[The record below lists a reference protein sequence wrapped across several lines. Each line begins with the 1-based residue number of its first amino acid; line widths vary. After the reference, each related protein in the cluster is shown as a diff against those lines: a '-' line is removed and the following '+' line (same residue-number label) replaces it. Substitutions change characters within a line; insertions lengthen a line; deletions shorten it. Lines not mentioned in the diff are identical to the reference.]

1 MSAGEDSVPAGKEHL
16 MVEPDEDLK
25 KFEESLKK
33 PRVSGV
39 KKDRIVSCSACGR
52 KQTMSQVAIGEEV
65 KCKHCG
71 ATFEIKKEQAEDA
84 HLVTMAAVDL
94 QVKQMELM
102 QRSGKRIAPRSEQKI
117 TVTST
122 GPQKPRSAGGGG
134 GGKAVLYIILLLVI
148 IAAIIA
154 VLHFAEILDLQPYID
169 KLTGGSSG

>member
-1 MSAGEDSVPAGKEHL
+1 MSAGEHQIPAGKEFV

-25 KFEESLKK
+25 EFEESLKK
-33 PRVSGV
+33 PRVSSV
-39 KKDRIVSCSACGR
+39 KKDRIVSCTACGR
-52 KQTMSQVAIGEEV
+52 KQTMSQVAIGEDV

-71 ATFEIKKEQAEDA
+71 ATFTIKKEQAEDA

-117 TVTST
+117 TVTSSA
-122 GPQKPRSAGGGG
+122 PQKQRSGGGGG
-134 GGKAVLYIILLLVI
+134 GGKVILYIILLLVI
-148 IAAIIA
+148 IAAILA
-154 VLHFAEILDLQPYID
+154 VLHFAEIVDLQPYID